1 MLYLIDKID
10 ANLLETV
17 VFKYLKSSDIENSA
31 KVYFLHLGINEGFIA
46 LLDEPLEEPVVDGP
60 GYAASCICCLQLT
73 FLTTSLGTTQTKLQT
88 GGLNLQI
95 SLPVQHFDLLSP
107 TQFPL

>member
-60 GYAASCICCLQLT
+60 GYAASCICCLQLIFFMASASLYTKAPYRRGELADKFTCST
-73 FLTTSLGTTQTKLQT
+73 F
-88 GGLNLQI
+88 
-95 SLPVQHFDLLSP
+95 
-107 TQFPL
+107 

>member
-1 MLYLIDKID
+1 MYLIDKVD

-17 VFKYLKSSDIENSA
+17 VFKYLKSSDIENST

-60 GYAASCICCLQLT
+60 GYAASCICCLQLI
-73 FLTTSLGTTQTKLQT
+73 FLMTSLDSKLR
-88 GGLNLQI
+88 
-95 SLPVQHFDLLSP
+95 LSSKQEGR
-107 TQFPL
+107 TCR

>member
-17 VFKYLKSSDIENSA
+17 VFKYLKSSDIEDST

-60 GYAASCICCLQLT
+60 GYAASCICCLQL
-73 FLTTSLGTTQTKLQT
+73 
-88 GGLNLQI
+88 I
-95 SLPVQHFDLLSP
+95 
-107 TQFPL
+107 

>member
-17 VFKYLKSSDIENSA
+17 VIKYLKSSNIENST
-31 KVYFLHLGINEGFIA
+31 KVYFLHLRINEGFIA

-60 GYAASCICCLQLT
+60 GYTSSSICCLQLI
-73 FLTTSLGTTQTKLQT
+73 FLTTSLDTKLKQST
-88 GGLNLQI
+88 NQEGEWG
-95 SLPVQHFDLLSP
+95 VQGELAYG
-107 TQFPL
+107 